1 MKKIIFSYLH
11 YMGWG
16 DSLISLFDIIN
27 CVDFIKQKYP
37 DVEISL
43 VVNDCA
49 SKNIKHIFPQVF
61 DIDYLNS
68 FFNDVI
74 IQEKNFDQFSVD
86 NKLTFNDENFVR
98 IFSGRNG
105 DLTPNIPG
113 IFDVYV
119 NEEFTNKIKS
129 LDIPFNDFVFNTYEN
144 EIINDYPI
152 FNNKIVK
159 IVDDFVNTEL
169 KNDFI
174 SVHYRIGDAPSD
186 DEYGRIDSVK
196 DILINKLSTNDSHF
210 FLTNHGIVKQKL
222 LPVIPNCKVFIDLES
237 HSDDMIN
244 GYRPNDRMGL
254 NDSIISIIE
263 LLIISKSKIIYTYS
277 DYGWISYFT
286 FYARKVKNVPY
297 KEIINL

>member
-1 MKKIIFSYLH
+1 
-11 YMGWG
+11 MGWG
-16 DSLISLFDIIN
+16 DSLISLFDILN
-27 CVDFIKQKYP
+27 CSDYIKKHYP

-43 VVNDCA
+43 IINDCA
-49 SKNIKHIFPQVF
+49 SKNINNIFPQVF
-61 DIDYLNS
+61 DVDFFKS
-68 FFNDVI
+68 FFNDI
-74 IQEKNFDQFSVD
+74 LIQEKNFINFSND
-86 NKLTFNDENFVR
+86 NKMKFNNENFIR

-105 DLTPNIPG
+105 DLNPNIPG
-113 IFDVYV
+113 IFDTYV
-119 NEEFTNKIKS
+119 NEEFVDDIK
-129 LDIPFNDFVFNTYEN
+129 LLNIPFNDFVFNSHEN

-152 FNNKIVK
+152 FNEKIIK

-186 DEYGRIDSVK
+186 DEFGRIDSVK
-196 DILINKLSTNDSHF
+196 DILSDKLSKNDSHF

-222 LPVIPNCKVFIDLES
+222 LSVIPNCKVFIDSES
-237 HSDDMIN
+237 HSDEMIN